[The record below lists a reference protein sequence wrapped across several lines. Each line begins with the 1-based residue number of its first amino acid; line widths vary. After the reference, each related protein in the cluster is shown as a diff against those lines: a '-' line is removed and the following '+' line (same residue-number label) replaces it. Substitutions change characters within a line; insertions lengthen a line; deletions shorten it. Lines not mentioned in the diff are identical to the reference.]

1 MKKVILLICIFI
13 TFFLSFYSYSSSE
26 PPVTALVPNKYPNIQ
41 AAINDAN
48 NGDIIT
54 VAPGIYTG
62 EGNVDIDFKGK
73 RITLKSVNGPQTCII
88 DCNGTQEEEH
98 RGFELHKHEDSNS
111 VIQGFTVRNGYAQ
124 YGGGILCASSKP
136 LIRDCIITKNTAY
149 RGAGICGDPYLKNCI
164 ISNNAA
170 SDIGGGLLGRGG
182 LWGDLLS
189 ISNCII
195 TGNKAKQGA
204 GIYFI
209 GNNADFINCTIS
221 GNKAIIWGGGIF
233 FSNTLKINI
242 DNSIVYGNM
251 APVGRALRMPVGGVG
266 SVGSAPPRFYK
277 VSYSIIGSEPNAV
290 DGMRFIIIGQHL
302 QEDPLFVNPGHW
314 DHNGTLDDPNDD
326 FWVDGDYHLK
336 SQGGRWNQEENRWI
350 KDSVKSPC
358 IDIGD
363 PKSPIGDEPQPNG
376 NRINIGA
383 YGGTLQ
389 ASLSK
394 QE

>member
-136 LIRDCIITKNTAY
+136 LIRDCIITKNTT
-149 RGAGICGDPYLKNCI
+149 
-164 ISNNAA
+164 
-170 SDIGGGLLGRGG
+170 
-182 LWGDLLS
+182 
-189 ISNCII
+189 I
-195 TGNKAKQGA
+195 TIQ
-204 GIYFI
+204 
-209 GNNADFINCTIS
+209 
-221 GNKAIIWGGGIF
+221 
-233 FSNTLKINI
+233 L
-242 DNSIVYGNM
+242 
-251 APVGRALRMPVGGVG
+251 
-266 SVGSAPPRFYK
+266 
-277 VSYSIIGSEPNAV
+277 
-290 DGMRFIIIGQHL
+290 
-302 QEDPLFVNPGHW
+302 
-314 DHNGTLDDPNDD
+314 
-326 FWVDGDYHLK
+326 
-336 SQGGRWNQEENRWI
+336 
-350 KDSVKSPC
+350 
-358 IDIGD
+358 
-363 PKSPIGDEPQPNG
+363 
-376 NRINIGA
+376 IGA
-383 YGGTLQ
+383 PEYVVIPILKTV
-389 ASLSK
+389 
-394 QE
+394 